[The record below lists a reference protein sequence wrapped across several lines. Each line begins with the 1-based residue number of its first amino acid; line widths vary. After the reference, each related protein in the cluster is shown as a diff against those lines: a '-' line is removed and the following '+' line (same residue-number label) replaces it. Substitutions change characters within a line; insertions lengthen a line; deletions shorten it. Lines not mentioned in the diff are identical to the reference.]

1 MICMLLMSLESE
13 NDRKKL
19 TDIYHKYNK
28 AVFYVALK
36 IMKTQD
42 AAEEVAQD
50 VWTKAVEKFERINRL
65 PDDELKPYLT
75 VMTRN
80 MAFNRLKSEKETSA
94 YSFEE
99 LQENGDS
106 RLNVSAASGKSAA
119 DGRYAEIVHMINN
132 LPDIYKD
139 VLELKYVLE
148 WSNSEISSLLG
159 ISAAKVALRA
169 FRGRR
174 MLADKINKL
183 KEGKENGSK
192 ENETCRV

>member
-19 TDIYHKYNK
+19 TDIYHRYNK

-50 VWTKAVEKFERINRL
+50 VWTKAVEKFECISGL

-80 MAFNRLKSEKETSA
+80 MAFNRLRSEKKKSA

-99 LQENGDS
+99 LQDNGES
-106 RLNVSAASGKSAA
+106 RISISAAPGGGAA
-119 DGRYAEIVHMINN
+119 GDGYEKIVHMINN

-159 ISAAKVALRA
+159 ISAAKVAVRA

-174 MLADKINKL
+174 MLVDQINKL
-183 KEGKENGSK
+183 KGDKKDGGK
-192 ENETCRV
+192 ENETCRA

>member
-50 VWTKAVEKFERINRL
+50 VWTKVVEKFKRISSL

-80 MAFNRLKSEKETSA
+80 MAFNRLKSEKERSA

-106 RLNVSAASGKSAA
+106 RINISAASGKSAA
-119 DGRYAEIVHMINN
+119 DSRFAEIVHMINN

-159 ISAAKVALRA
+159 ISAAKVAVRA

-183 KEGKENGSK
+183 KEGKENGSR